1 MEVVDHPDAQL
12 QPLNKWPKSQLLP
25 NSRLRSTPRHKQVCP
40 NLPRGQPRPLVEEVA
55 GKVHHITQPHP
66 LLEGLVSIV
75 HLVIHCAQVYQA
87 MTETRVFQKNEQL
100 SVFLLFK
107 KINLLWNPPYYPAAL
122 KETHTKELQL
132 KCFKYNG
139 CDYYFTTH
147 FLFCSQ
153 YEFTIDYFLSI
164 CACDFVLNCLWNTN
178 TSQNDKWIADFVAK
192 TFIVW

>member
-1 MEVVDHPDAQL
+1 M
-12 QPLNKWPKSQLLP
+12 
-25 NSRLRSTPRHKQVCP
+25 PRHKQVCP

-107 KINLLWNPPYYPAAL
+107 KINLLCNPPYYPCCPQR
-122 KETHTKELQL
+122 KTYKR
-132 KCFKYNG
+132 
-139 CDYYFTTH
+139 
-147 FLFCSQ
+147 
-153 YEFTIDYFLSI
+153 
-164 CACDFVLNCLWNTN
+164 
-178 TSQNDKWIADFVAK
+178 IATQMFQ
-192 TFIVW
+192 I